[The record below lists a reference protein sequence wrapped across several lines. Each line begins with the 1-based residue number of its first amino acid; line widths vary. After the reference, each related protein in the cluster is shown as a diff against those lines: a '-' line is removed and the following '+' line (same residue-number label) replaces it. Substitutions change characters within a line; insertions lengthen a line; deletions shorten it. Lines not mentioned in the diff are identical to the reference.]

1 MRRLALVAVAAVTA
15 WACGEERG
23 GPPEIQCST
32 ADVPSYAEMTVWQ
45 TCNQCHSTAL
55 PEGQRDDAPM
65 GVDFDDYATAAHYAR
80 EAQEWVYFDLMPPGD
95 MGVPVEEKQSLYVWA
110 QCGTP
115 P

>member
-1 MRRLALVAVAAVTA
+1 MRMFALAAVVA
-15 WACGEERG
+15 GMIGGCGEQRG
-23 GPPEIQCST
+23 GPPEIHCSS
-32 ADVPSYAEMTVWQ
+32 ADVPSFREMTIWE

-55 PEGQRDDAPM
+55 AEDERDEAPM
-65 GVDFDDYATAAHYAR
+65 GVDFDEYTTAAHYAR

-95 MGVPVEEKQSLYVWA
+95 LGVPDEEKQALYAWA